1 MLFNSFIF
9 VFLFLP
15 VTLVVFYAAAQY
27 GRRPAVAWLVVA
39 SIIFYGWW
47 EPAFVIL
54 LLSSIMWN
62 YLIGLGIQ
70 SSKGSEK
77 KQSLLLTMGITV
89 NLIVLFYYKYLDF
102 VFDRLE
108 KIGINIDIDTSG
120 IILPLGISFYTFTQ
134 IAYLIDCRADIARG
148 RRLLDYFLFVTF
160 FPHLIAGP
168 ILHHREMMPQFEDPS
183 TYKFKLKNLLVGLV
197 IFVIGLSKKVLI
209 ADPLSPVVGL
219 GFDTVF
225 KQVSFF
231 EAWSV
236 VLAYSMQLYFDFSGY
251 SDMAIGLACMFG
263 IKFPANF
270 NSPYKATSI
279 IEFWQRWHMTL
290 TRYLTLYL
298 YNPIALSITRRR
310 ARRRE
315 AIGPRGAAT
324 LEGFIWMIAFP
335 TIVTMFLSGVWHGAG
350 VNFIIFG
357 ILHAIYLT
365 INHAWRVFRPAKEA
379 GEATRWVRIAR
390 ILASWLL
397 MYLAVLVAQVF
408 FRAPYFHNAVD
419 ILSAMAGLNGLSADL
434 TGLDVNAVAALNTML
449 APETQMKVGFAM
461 LLALAAPNALELM
474 AKYEPVL
481 EKVSK
486 EASEIR
492 IELTPRWGVAVGGV
506 AALAV
511 LSMAGATEF
520 LYFQF

>member
-15 VTLVVFYAAAQY
+15 VTLVGFYMAAQY
-27 GRRPAVAWLVVA
+27 GRRPAVAWLVAA
-39 SIIFYGWW
+39 SIVFYGWW

-54 LLSSIMWN
+54 LLASIIWN
-62 YLIGLGIQ
+62 YSIGLGIQ
-70 SSKGSEK
+70 SSEGNQK
-77 KQSLLLTMGITV
+77 KQSLLLALGIGV
-89 NLIVLFYYKYLDF
+89 NLSFLFYYKYLDF
-102 VFDRLE
+102 IFEHLE
-108 KIGINIDIDTSG
+108 KIGINIDIDTGG

-134 IAYLIDCRADIARG
+134 IAYLIDCRAGIARD

-168 ILHHREMMPQFEDPS
+168 ILHHREMMPQFENQS
-183 TYKFKLKNLLVGLV
+183 TYKFKLENLLVGLV

-225 KQVSFF
+225 MQLSFF
-231 EAWSV
+231 EAWIV
-236 VLAYSMQLYFDFSGY
+236 VLAYSMQLYFDF
-251 SDMAIGLACMFG
+251 
-263 IKFPANF
+263 
-270 NSPYKATSI
+270 
-279 IEFWQRWHMTL
+279 
-290 TRYLTLYL
+290 LYL

-310 ARRRE
+310 ARKGK
-315 AIGPRGAAT
+315 AIGPRGAVT
-324 LEGFIWMIAFP
+324 LEGFTWMIAFP

-365 INHAWRVFRPAKEA
+365 INHAWRVFRPTRQA
-379 GEATRWVRIAR
+379 GEATYWTRISH

-408 FRAPYFHNAVD
+408 FRAPYFPNAIE
-419 ILSAMAGLNGLSADL
+419 ILSAMAGLKGFSVNL
-434 TGLDVNAVAALNTML
+434 TGLDVNAVEALNTML
-449 APETQMKVGFAM
+449 AAETLMQIGFAM
-461 LLALAAPNALELM
+461 LVALAAPNALELM

-486 EASEIR
+486 EASQIR
-492 IELTPRWGVAVGGV
+492 ISLTPRWGIAMGGV
-506 AALAV
+506 AALSV
-511 LSMAGATEF
+511 LCMAGATEF